1 MKKLFLMALA
11 VLALSCAKTDEPRM
25 DGKTLLTISLPE
37 RFNRTTM
44 GPSEGGERHV
54 YWSEGDCLSLNG
66 TTSDP
71 LSASEA
77 GGSSAVFTFPG
88 VLSTPYRVLYPASF
102 YKNATTITLPSTQNW
117 AEGSFA
123 TQTAPL
129 CSYSADAGDISVR
142 HLCAI
147 VHLSVKKDS
156 GVSASKLTS
165 VTFSGKDG
173 EQVCGDFTLDYAD
186 ATLTPAGGGDVVSLS
201 LSRDLSESTAL
212 DLYLVVPPGQYEGFS
227 VVLTDEFNRT
237 MTKVKT
243 ASTTLAASKLYS
255 LPEFTFVPSPTV
267 TEFSLGDI
275 EEEVLAPDG
284 FNVTG
289 RVVNQSGKGLGD
301 VVVSDGLQSVRTMF
315 DGSFYL
321 HSDLSD
327 TKFIYIS
334 TPSGYQPPRVNGLP
348 CFYQRLSSLTP
359 SDGVYTC
366 ADFVLE
372 TVANPER
379 YTVLFTADPQS
390 RKSSGWY
397 AYDNSAYQSLEI
409 AKDMFQELKE
419 VALTRSDRAVYG
431 ICLGDLVH
439 NTPSLFTTYAA
450 DLNQLPF
457 ITYNV
462 IGNHDYDTS
471 AADDDAG
478 AVPYENVFGPRNYSF
493 NIGRQHYV
501 ILDNLIMYVKD
512 GSLSGFQQGLDEKT
526 WAWLRSDLA
535 LVSRNTTLMVCAH
548 SPMFKL
554 ESGNERSNTAVH
566 GPDYGALIDKFAQ
579 VHAWAGHTHASF
591 NYVYPSSHRHR
602 RINVHTLAR
611 STGELWTNEYLSVGT
626 PRGFTV
632 VEVDGDNI
640 SWTFHPNKYQRPA
653 FIGIEKGYTSRE
665 PAYTWRDWT
674 YDANGIARMKNGGAI
689 LDENYQMHVYPAG
702 AYGDNCVYANV
713 FLWDG
718 AWGVPVFTPTGG
730 SPITMTNV
738 TDNTR
743 HDLAMTEIRTHYKT
757 YCQTLKN
764 DDDYPSSFVGEI
776 TTLFRAAVPAG
787 CQGGVV
793 SVTDRFGNVYSQ
805 NISWTE

>member
-1 MKKLFLMALA
+1 MKKYLLMALS
-11 VLALSCAKTDEPRM
+11 VLTFSCAKTDEPRM
-25 DGKTLLTISLPE
+25 EGQTVLTLSLPDPLI
-37 RFNRTTM
+37 RTTM

-102 YKNATTITLPSTQNW
+102 YKSATTITLPSTQTW

-129 CSYSADAGDISVR
+129 CAYSSDAGDISLR

-156 GVSASKLTS
+156 GVSASKLS
-165 VTFSGKDG
+165 AAAFSGKDG
-173 EQVCGDFTLDYAD
+173 EQVCGDFTLDY
-186 ATLTPAGGGDVVSLS
+186 TNGNLTPAGSGKEVSLI
-201 LSRDLSESTAL
+201 LSQDLSESTAL
-212 DLYLVVPPGQYEGFS
+212 ELFLVVPAGQYKGFS
-227 VVLTDEFNRT
+227 VMLKDEFNRK
-237 MTKVKT
+237 MTQVKT
-243 ASTTLAASKLYS
+243 ATTTLSAGKLYS

-275 EEEVLAPDG
+275 EEEVLAPDA

-289 RVVNQSGKGLGD
+289 RVVNQNGEGLGD
-301 VVVSDGLQSVRTMF
+301 VVVSDGRQSVRTMF

-348 CFYQRLSSLTP
+348 CFYQRLSALTP
-359 SDGVYTC
+359 SGGVYTC

-372 TVANPER
+372 AVSNPER

-390 RKSSGWY
+390 RNSSGWY

-409 AKDMFQELKE
+409 AKDMYQELKE
-419 VALTRSDRAVYG
+419 VALTMSDRAVYG

-439 NTPSLFTTYAA
+439 NTPGLLSTYASYM
-450 DLNQLPF
+450 NKLPF
-457 ITYNV
+457 MTYNV
-462 IGNHDYDTS
+462 IGNHDNDTS

-478 AVPYENVFGPRNYSF
+478 AVPYEDIFGPRNYSF

-501 ILDNLIMYVKD
+501 MLDNLIMKKGND
-512 GSLSGFQQGLDEKT
+512 GKLSAFDQGLDEKT

-535 LVSRNTTLMVCAH
+535 LVSKNTTLMVCAH

-579 VHAWAGHTHASF
+579 VHAWAGHTHVSF

-602 RINVHTLAR
+602 HINVHTLAR

-653 FIGIEKGYTSRE
+653 FIGIEKGYTTRE

-674 YDANGIARMKNGGAI
+674 YDDNGIARMKNGGAI
-689 LDENYQMHVYPAG
+689 LDERYQMHVYPAG

-718 AWGVPVFTPTGG
+718 SWNTPVFTPTGG
-730 SPITMTNV
+730 TPITMTNV
-738 TDNTR
+738 TDDTR

-757 YCQTLKN
+757 YCNTFKA
-764 DDDYPSSFVGEI
+764 DPEYTSSIAGAI
-776 TTLFRAAVPAG
+776 TTLFRATVPAG
-787 CQGGVV
+787 CKGGVV
-793 SVTDRFGNVYSQ
+793 SVTDRFGHVYTQ
-805 NISWTE
+805 PVSWN